1 MPFVAITIR
10 TAPELGGRL
19 KRASLIALLALLPA
33 CTGEPASEV
42 SSPSPAATPTAT
54 PSPTEEP
61 SPDETTAEE
70 PSPEET
76 TSEEPEP
83 LGDEAQY
90 VVFPELAEVEVAS
103 SCQFEGP
110 NGELILRATLEN
122 GGQLQLRKLPGGF
135 LHASALPTPDADPVG
150 TQVPTDS
157 DWTES
162 GGWLSGT
169 SVMWLAGTENHIEV
183 EYHVRWDES
192 VPPC

>member
-1 MPFVAITIR
+1 M
-10 TAPELGGRL
+10 
-19 KRASLIALLALLPA
+19 KRASLVALLALLPA

-42 SSPSPAATPTAT
+42 SSPAPTATPTAT
-54 PSPTEEP
+54 PSPIEEP
-61 SPDETTAEE
+61 SPDETT
-70 PSPEET
+70 
-76 TSEEPEP
+76 SEEPAP

-90 VVFPELAEVEVAS
+90 VVFPELAEVEVAA

-135 LHASALPTPDADPVG
+135 LHASASPTPDADPVG
-150 TQVPTDS
+150 TQVPADS
-157 DWTES
+157 DWTED

-169 SVMWLAGTENHIEV
+169 SVMWLAGTENRIEV
-183 EYHVRWDES
+183 EYHVRWDDS